1 MRRGSWMVSARRA
14 DGGSNVLDEER
25 VAQSERNTEM
35 VEWLRKRTHGCVA
48 TMWWR
53 MHLRFSLKN

>member
-1 MRRGSWMVSARRA
+1 MVSARRA